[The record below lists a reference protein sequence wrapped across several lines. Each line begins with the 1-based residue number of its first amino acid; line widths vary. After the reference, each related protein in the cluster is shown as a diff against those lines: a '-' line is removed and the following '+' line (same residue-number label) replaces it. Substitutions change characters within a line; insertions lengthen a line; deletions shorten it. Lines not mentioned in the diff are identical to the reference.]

1 MKPKSIVKF
10 EKPKIQKNNEINE
23 EKKKMIP
30 LKKTPSKEKEIISFF
45 QNYLES
51 ENQKLDQKIKNAE
64 KISENI
70 LKTDILELKLK
81 TIKENKEFAEKIA
94 KNYKEDKQRE
104 KKVKDLHLQQV
115 FESKKVDFSYSQ
127 SEEAKLIPVKN
138 FAQKRFTKKKRS
150 WNSKFTD
157 FIFYLNF
164 EIFF

>member
-1 MKPKSIVKF
+1 MKPKSIVKL
-10 EKPKIQKNNEINE
+10 ENKNESKIQKNNEINE

-51 ENQKLDQKIKNAE
+51 ENHKLDQKIKNAE

-138 FAQKRFTKKKRS
+138 FAQKRFTKKKGAGIRNLQTLFS
-150 WNSKFTD
+150 T
-157 FIFYLNF
+157 
-164 EIFF
+164 